1 MDGAG
6 DEGPG
11 HVEVQYWWTLHHIE
25 TYTEATLVTS
35 RSSGSSY
42 LNRVELQNG
51 CLFLAHADLFIP
63 STLNGSSCSGS
74 DVDKEKLTQNLMSA
88 AEVYI
93 QRCNKAPC
101 GDTEI
106 HLYLGADS
114 SELQNR
120 RERLLK
126 FLKGSQKE
134 KVKLQKEN
142 PEEYSSFERVWS
154 VREQHMVKNVPSQ
167 YVFFLL
173 PCYKCPHPACQKGKP
188 EQEPT
193 WFENGPPISYLP
205 FPVPDTKRSWGSE
218 GCDRC
223 TGFCS
228 GHYLNLKRHTFS
240 AVNVFCSRRDCT
252 CKSKGSTT
260 LHE

>member
-1 MDGAG
+1 
-6 DEGPG
+6 
-11 HVEVQYWWTLHHIE
+11 
-25 TYTEATLVTS
+25 
-35 RSSGSSY
+35 
-42 LNRVELQNG
+42 
-51 CLFLAHADLFIP
+51 
-63 STLNGSSCSGS
+63 
-74 DVDKEKLTQNLMSA
+74 MSA

-154 VREQHMVKNVPSQ
+154 VRERHMVKEVPSQ
-167 YVFFLL
+167 YGFFLL
-173 PCYKCPHPACQKGKP
+173 YGLKMDPQF
-188 EQEPT
+188 PT
-193 WFENGPPISYLP
+193 YL
-205 FPVPDTKRSWGSE
+205 FLSRIRKDLG
-218 GCDRC
+218 
-223 TGFCS
+223 
-228 GHYLNLKRHTFS
+228 
-240 AVNVFCSRRDCT
+240 AVKDVIAAQDFVRAIT
-252 CKSKGSTT
+252 
-260 LHE
+260 

>member
-51 CLFLAHADLFIP
+51 CLSLAHANLFIP
-63 STLNGSSCSGS
+63 STLNGSCCSDN

-114 SELQNR
+114 SEFQNR

-154 VREQHMVKNVPSQ
+154 VRERHMVKKVPSQ

-173 PCYKCPHPACQKGKP
+173 YAWVSSPSMP
-188 EQEPT
+188 ERKARART
-193 WFENGPPISYLP
+193 
-205 FPVPDTKRSWGSE
+205 
-218 GCDRC
+218 
-223 TGFCS
+223 
-228 GHYLNLKRHTFS
+228 NL
-240 AVNVFCSRRDCT
+240 V
-252 CKSKGSTT
+252 
-260 LHE
+260 